1 MAYSNTFLKGRVG
14 FTGNWPVIVLE
25 RAKSDKPFTPV
36 LCEVFGFE
44 HESGSCY
51 LQDISLLPLDM
62 WLDTFKAQGHNV
74 EEIYFKGK
82 LI

>member
-14 FTGNWPVIVLE
+14 FTGNWPVVVME
-25 RAKSDKPFTPV
+25 RAKSDKPLTPV

-44 HESGSCY
+44 HEMGSCY
-51 LQDISLLPLDM
+51 LKDISLVPLERWIQLFQDDGHT
-62 WLDTFKAQGHNV
+62 LD
-74 EEIYFKGK
+74 EIRFKGK